1 MNDRVGATL
10 RSMVPRTSGRVRGNE
25 VAMSPRARRLHLLLA
40 IALGSTGLAGC
51 IENGLSPKFF
61 PNAPADTATSS
72 TDSGIP
78 TDTALTA
85 DCPEGDGLATS
96 VSFDESC
103 QHEAVS
109 GPLEAVVEWSFDVFG
124 NYGEYNELLGTP
136 VVGQLSDDNL
146 DGFIDE
152 QDIPDIVFVADDHG
166 THNHRKGILRV
177 IQGDGLNYG
186 SAIAEAVS
194 DGWQVYPYRYS
205 NTAIGD
211 IDNDGVTEIVIIS
224 QVIAD
229 TGGGDGGGD
238 GGGGGS
244 DTAPPADGGGDGGPP
259 GGGDTGGSTDNPVG
273 PPPPLDEGLT
283 CRLSAWNASGELE
296 WLADAVELTCSG
308 HAPSIADL
316 DGDGAVEVVVGPYI
330 FDGATGAIEAQG
342 AEGQGFYPS
351 NLETG
356 MHSVV
361 ADLDMDGAQEVIAGP
376 TRYDAT
382 GAVICTAAGVDD
394 GFVAVADFDLDGAG
408 EWVVTANGQVTVM
421 DTDCSVMAV
430 WALSGGGN
438 GGPPTVAD
446 FDADL
451 APEIG
456 IADAGAYAVYE
467 PSGALLWSMPVTDA
481 SSHTTGSS
489 VFDFEGDGYPEVVYA
504 DETRLWVFAG
514 GTGEVRLEDDRHA
527 SRTLHEYPTIVDVDR
542 DGSSEIVVPN
552 GGGHQDEGLT
562 GLYILGPA
570 FGSWNMSRQVWNQ
583 HAYSITN
590 INEDLSVPAHPVS
603 NWPTHNNFRSG
614 DLTPPSGSAQ
624 PDAVPLAEVC
634 VESCGAGTFLV
645 NLRLGNS
652 GAGGLRGELPVSI
665 YNERADGLRTLITTV
680 WTTDSADKGHVTSLV
695 TVEIDVASVPDGT
708 LVFVADDFEGQS
720 WVSECREDNN
730 EQRVEGVVCP

>member
-1 MNDRVGATL
+1 MED
-10 RSMVPRTSGRVRGNE
+10 M
-25 VAMSPRARRLHLLLA
+25 
-40 IALGSTGLAGC
+40 
-51 IENGLSPKFF
+51 
-61 PNAPADTATSS
+61 
-72 TDSGIP
+72 
-78 TDTALTA
+78 
-85 DCPEGDGLATS
+85 
-96 VSFDESC
+96 
-103 QHEAVS
+103 
-109 GPLEAVVEWSFDVFG
+109 
-124 NYGEYNELLGTP
+124 
-136 VVGQLSDDNL
+136 
-146 DGFIDE
+146 
-152 QDIPDIVFVADDHG
+152 
-166 THNHRKGILRV
+166 
-177 IQGDGLNYG
+177 
-186 SAIAEAVS
+186 
-194 DGWQVYPYRYS
+194 
-205 NTAIGD
+205 
-211 IDNDGVTEIVIIS
+211 
-224 QVIAD
+224 
-229 TGGGDGGGD
+229 GGGDGGGSGGGGMDTAPPD
-238 GGGGGS
+238 GGGGE
-244 DTAPPADGGGDGGPP
+244 AGGGT
-259 GGGDTGGSTDNPVG
+259 GGDPEDNPVL
-273 PPPPLDEGLT
+273 PPPPLDENMK
-283 CRLSAWNASGELE
+283 CAVSAWNANGELE
-296 WLADAVELTCSG
+296 WMASEALLTCAG
-308 HAPSIADL
+308 HAPSLADL
-316 DGDGAVEVVVGPYI
+316 DGDGDVEVVVGPYV
-330 FDGATGAIEAQG
+330 FDGASGGLLAQG
-342 AEGQGFYPS
+342 SAGQGFFPS
-351 NLETG
+351 NAETG
-356 MHSVV
+356 MHSAV
-361 ADLDMDGAQEVIAGP
+361 ADLDGDGQQEIIAGP
-376 TRYDAT
+376 TRYAAD
-382 GAVICTAAGVDD
+382 GSEVCTASGVDD
-394 GFVAVADFDLDGAG
+394 GFVAVADLDMDGAG
-408 EWVVTANGQVTVM
+408 EWVVTANGTVTVI
-421 DTDCSVMAV
+421 DSDCTVMES
-430 WALSGGGN
+430 WPLSGGGN
-438 GGPPTVAD
+438 GGPPTIAD
-446 FDADL
+446 FDADG

-456 IADAGAYAVYE
+456 IADAGYYAVYE
-467 PSGALLWSMPVTDA
+467 ATGAALWSQPITDA

-489 VFDFEGDGYPEVVYA
+489 VYDFEGDGYPEVVYA